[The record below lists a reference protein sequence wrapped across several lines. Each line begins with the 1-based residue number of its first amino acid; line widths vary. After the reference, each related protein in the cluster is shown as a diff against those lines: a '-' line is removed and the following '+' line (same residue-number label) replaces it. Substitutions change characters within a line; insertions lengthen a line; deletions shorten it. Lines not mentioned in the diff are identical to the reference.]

1 MQRHIKTECK
11 SQYTLNLFLILFF
24 NLKIYVP
31 SYNFWMFLA
40 RRSSEELKCQ
50 TRAVI
55 HLLYSLVDYL
65 AKKTSLI
72 CSLLVLLGV
81 SLTITKQSLQ
91 TNKVSSNQFSH
102 GADENPP
109 NEKTCMANSFCA
121 ETVREVTARLLSVL
135 EKGTTGIQSR
145 IEDQELE
152 VCFTF

>member
-1 MQRHIKTECK
+1 
-11 SQYTLNLFLILFF
+11 
-24 NLKIYVP
+24 
-31 SYNFWMFLA
+31 MFLA
-40 RRSSEELKCQ
+40 RRSSDELKCQ

-55 HLLYSLVDYL
+55 HLLYSLVGNL

-72 CSLLVLLGV
+72 CSLLALLGV

-91 TNKVSSNQFSH
+91 TIKVSSNQFSH
-102 GADENPP
+102 RADENPT
-109 NEKTCMANSFCA
+109 NEKTWMATSFCA

-135 EKGTTGIQSR
+135 EKETTGIQSR